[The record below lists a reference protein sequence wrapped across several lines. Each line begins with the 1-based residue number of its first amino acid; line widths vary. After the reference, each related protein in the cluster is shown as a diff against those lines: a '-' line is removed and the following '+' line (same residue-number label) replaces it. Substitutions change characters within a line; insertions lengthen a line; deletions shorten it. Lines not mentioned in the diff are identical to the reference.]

1 MPSFASTSRTT
12 TARKRTRVVYAE
24 SGAFYHDDQND
35 EDHDPN
41 AEKKA
46 KLAAKSKK
54 KDEDDSDDDVKK
66 PRFGFVD
73 KYVAPLPVR
82 QFPVYAPRPFGT
94 VVAATFALP
103 GIRRKGKIV
112 ETRITNQALGTTR
125 AVPVIPRPLHNP
137 LEDHAIVLWDPTVDD
152 REGERE
158 EARLFAIEEAKKADR
173 EGQAALDEEERER
186 AKVHRSLAQMLGLV
200 PSGGPKKIK
209 VPVVIDPRVGK
220 VLRPH
225 QVEGVKFLYKCVT
238 GMTDE
243 NAYGCIM
250 ADEMGLG
257 KTVCSRRVELPLTSA
272 ASMHHAALDAPQAI
286 AALGKGHHRQGDR
299 RLSLVARQKLGERA
313 RYVFPSF
320 DLALTQPSQV
330 ARRRCSLPPCNRRQG
345 HRRAPHQARPT
356 VVCLQGKV
364 DRHAEYVPSLVGHAD
379 ARSHHR
385 VVRDASLAH
394 RRARHDRGRAASRRR
409 RPSSEELGS
418 VPSGA
423 RRSLTLL
430 QGTRRTRP
438 STRSTASAA

>member
-1 MPSFASTSRTT
+1 MEPELSALDMADDGGGAETRFARRDLFWFLAFSRCASRSCKRTKTVSQSGHQRLAQVSEYRPSSVRSFHLSLAHRAAYQVPSFASTSRTT

-24 SGAFYHDDQND
+24 SGAFYHDNQND

-209 VPVVIDPRVGK
+209 KVPVVIDPRVGK

-272 ASMHHAALDAPQAI
+272 ASMHHAALDAP
-286 AALGKGHHRQGDR
+286 
-299 RLSLVARQKLGERA
+299 
-313 RYVFPSF
+313 
-320 DLALTQPSQV
+320 
-330 ARRRCSLPPCNRRQG
+330 
-345 HRRAPHQARPT
+345 
-356 VVCLQGKV
+356 
-364 DRHAEYVPSLVGHAD
+364 
-379 ARSHHR
+379 
-385 VVRDASLAH
+385 
-394 RRARHDRGRAASRRR
+394 
-409 RPSSEELGS
+409 
-418 VPSGA
+418 
-423 RRSLTLL
+423 
-430 QGTRRTRP
+430 
-438 STRSTASAA
+438 